1 MIKIKNTKKLQTE
14 KAYKNLDFLN
24 SKDAR
29 TLRILA
35 EYLHPKTQLEKE
47 KVINTIVIFGS
58 ARAPSPEEFSTKDS
72 LNKGRSKRSKLAEY
86 YDATRM
92 LSKRLTEWSKNLNH
106 EEQKYVICSGGGPGI
121 MIAANRGAR
130 EAEGKTATFR
140 ISLPFENSPNP
151 YVNPKLDFEFHYF
164 FTRKFWFSYLAK
176 ALVIMPGGFGTL
188 DEFFEILTLI
198 QTRKIKK
205 NLPIILFGKEYW
217 NKLINFVINDPQ
229 NGHFQLDLGLA
240 GGSVT
245 GISGTGNVVRLV
257 FEHIGEIGQRTIT
270 ISSESSVRDVY
281 NNSVVQH
288 IFPGVVSIW

>member
-1 MIKIKNTKKLQTE
+1 MKVE

-35 EYLHPKTQLEKE
+35 EYLHPKIQLEEE
-47 KVINTIVIFGS
+47 KVMNTIVIFGS
-58 ARAPSPEEFSTKDS
+58 ARAPSPEELSSEDS
-72 LNKGRSKRSKLAEY
+72 LNKGRSKSLKLAKY

-92 LSKRLTEWSKNLNH
+92 LSKRLTEWSKHLNH

-130 EAEGKTATFR
+130 EAEGKTASFR
-140 ISLPFENSPNP
+140 ISLPFEDTPNP
-151 YVNPKLDFEFHYF
+151 YVSAELDFEFHYF

-198 QTRKIKK
+198 QTGKIKK
-205 NLPIILFGKEYW
+205 NLPIVLFGKEYW
-217 NKLINFVINDPQ
+217 NKLINFETLVEFGTIDRKD
-229 NGHFQLDLGLA
+229 LDLFFLTD
-240 GGSVT
+240 SVD
-245 GISGTGNVVRLV
+245 
-257 FEHIGEIGQRTIT
+257 EAYDYIT
-270 ISSESSVRDVY
+270 SSL
-281 NNSVVQH
+281 NSK
-288 IFPGVVSIW
+288 